1 MWLQHPLLPTEILL
15 LCYDWSSTF
24 PTAGVKICQRLS
36 LFFFLLFFSFFF
48 FSFLSVHGGWGRS
61 SNEGQKQNRLKLQL
75 GYSLIF
81 IRVVQTFTMHILVH
95 ITIFLVLHNV
105 AQISHL
111 WPPLNGAILLTV
123 GSRDSLL
130 VQHQT
135 HDQTVES
142 LNPGRSSRR
151 IFSSPEF
158 TLCADSYSVP
168 FYPCVTAVAC

>member
-1 MWLQHPLLPTEILL
+1 MSKTF
-15 LCYDWSSTF
+15 SS
-24 PTAGVKICQRLS
+24 
-36 LFFFLLFFSFFF
+36 FFFSSFFFFFF

-111 WPPLNGAILLTV
+111 
-123 GSRDSLL
+123 
-130 VQHQT
+130 
-135 HDQTVES
+135 
-142 LNPGRSSRR
+142 
-151 IFSSPEF
+151 
-158 TLCADSYSVP
+158 
-168 FYPCVTAVAC
+168 